1 MGGYSGYGDPPE
13 PQDPNPQWQQPG
25 YGQPP
30 QGQPSY
36 GQPGYGQPGYGQPG
50 PGQPGYRQPGPGQ
63 PGYGP
68 PGYGQR
74 DYGTQPLP
82 VPGPS
87 RTRPPGRGR
96 NLGLL
101 ILAGLVVLLVLGGLV
116 FFLLTGN
123 NKKTADPVDTVKRF
137 VAALQAGDNAAAERL
152 VCPALRAQVAAAD
165 KTPSDYRYSYG
176 SASISGDTATVPV
189 TRTTGSGEKSTR
201 TVGLQKEN
209 GDWLICSLGEVPS
222 PGPSFSLPSIPIP
235 SFSIPS
241 LPSIPIPSFS
251 IPSIPIPSL
260 SFPSIP
266 IPSFSLPS

>member
-1 MGGYSGYGDPPE
+1 MGGYSGYGDPPD

-25 YGQPP
+25 PGQH
-30 QGQPSY
+30 
-36 GQPGYGQPGYGQPG
+36 GQPGY
-50 PGQPGYRQPGPGQ
+50 GQ

-68 PGYGQR
+68 PGYGQPGYGPPGYGQPGYGQPASGQPG
-74 DYGTQPLP
+74 YGTQPLP
-82 VPGPS
+82 VPA

-101 ILAGLVVLLVLGGLV
+101 ILAGLVVLLILGGLV

-123 NKKTADPVDTVKRF
+123 DTKTADPVDTVKRF
-137 VAALQAGDNAAAERL
+137 VAALQVGDNAAAERL
-152 VCPALRAQVAAAD
+152 VCPALRPQVAAAD

-176 SASISGDTATVPV
+176 SATVTDDTATVPV
-189 TRTTGSGEKSTR
+189 TRTTGSGETSTR

-251 IPSIPIPSL
+251 IPSIPIPSF
-260 SFPSIP
+260 SIPSIP

>member
-1 MGGYSGYGDPPE
+1 
-13 PQDPNPQWQQPG
+13 
-25 YGQPP
+25 
-30 QGQPSY
+30 
-36 GQPGYGQPGYGQPG
+36 
-50 PGQPGYRQPGPGQ
+50 
-63 PGYGP
+63 
-68 PGYGQR
+68 
-74 DYGTQPLP
+74 
-82 VPGPS
+82 
-87 RTRPPGRGR
+87 
-96 NLGLL
+96 L
-101 ILAGLVVLLVLGGLV
+101 ILAGLVVLLILGGLV

-123 NKKTADPVDTVKRF
+123 NKKTADPVDTVKGF

-176 SASISGDTATVPV
+176 SATVTGDTATVPV
-189 TRTTGSGEKSTR
+189 TRTTGSGETSTR

-260 SFPSIP
+260 SIPSIP
-266 IPSFSLPS
+266 IPTFSLPS